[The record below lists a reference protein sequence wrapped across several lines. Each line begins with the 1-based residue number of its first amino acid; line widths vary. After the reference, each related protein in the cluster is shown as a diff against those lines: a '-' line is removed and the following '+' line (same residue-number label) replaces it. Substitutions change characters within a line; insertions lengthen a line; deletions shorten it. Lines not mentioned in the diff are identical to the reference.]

1 MTIGKKFLTTVAGTL
16 LASSSLIGSAAFAE
30 QTQLNALFMAQAAYS
45 EQDIEQM
52 TDAFEKANPGIEVK
66 MEFVPYE
73 SLHDKIVLSHSA
85 SDGYDV
91 VLFDVIWPA
100 EFARFGLL
108 SDVSDKIN
116 STTKDHILEGAWTTV
131 EYDGKY
137 YGMPWIV
144 DTKYLFY
151 NEKMLNEAGISKA
164 PVTWAELAEQAKI
177 IKDKGIVEYPLVW
190 SWSQSEAVICDYAT
204 LLSAMGG
211 EFLDKDKGPAFQKGG
226 GLAALEYMVDSIKLG
241 LTNPNSRE
249 YSEEDVRRTFSSGQ
263 AAFAVNWTYMYNLA
277 NDPKESAVAG
287 HVRISPAPGV
297 ANISQ
302 ASAVNG
308 SMGLGIPSNSKNK
321 DVAWKYIQH
330 LTSQPVQED
339 FAKLSLPIWKES
351 YDNPAIAQG
360 QEELLKAAKVGLAA
374 MYPRPTKASYQEM
387 SSVLQVAIQK
397 ALLEDQSPSEA
408 LDAAAATISDLE

>member
-1 MTIGKKFLTTVAGTL
+1 MKKSNMLMAAMVGTFVAVSP
-16 LASSSLIGSAAFAE
+16 AQAE
-30 QTQLNALFMAQAAYS
+30 KTQLSALFMAQAAYS
-45 EQDIEQM
+45 EQDIEKM
-52 TDAFEKANPGIEVK
+52 TTAFEKANPTVDVK

-73 SLHDKIVLSHSA
+73 ALHDKIVLSHNA

-100 EFARFGLL
+100 EFARYGLL
-108 SDVSDKIN
+108 TDVSDKIDS
-116 STTKDHILEGAWTTV
+116 STKGDILEGAWTTV
-131 EYDGKY
+131 EYGGKY
-137 YGMPWIV
+137 FGMPWIV

-151 NEKMLNEAGISKA
+151 NEKMLKEAGISKA
-164 PVTWAELAEQAKI
+164 PATWSELTSQAKL

-211 EFLDKDKGPAFQKGG
+211 DFLDADEKPIFHQGG
-226 GLAALEYMVDSIKLG
+226 GLKALEYMVDTIKLG

-249 YSEEDVRRTFSSGQ
+249 YSEEDVRRTFSSGN

-277 NDPKESAVAG
+277 NDPKESAIAG
-287 HVRISPAPGV
+287 HVGIAPAPG
-297 ANISQ
+297 AAQISK

-308 SMGLGIPSNSKNK
+308 SMGLGITSKSKNK
-321 DVAWKYIQH
+321 DLAWKYIKH

-339 FAKLSLPIWKES
+339 FAKLSLPVWKES
-351 YDNPAIAQG
+351 YDNPAVAKG

-387 SSVLQVAIQK
+387 SSLLQVAIQE
-397 ALLEDQSPSEA
+397 ALLGSKAPSEA
-408 LDAAAATISDLE
+408 LNEAAEAVAELD